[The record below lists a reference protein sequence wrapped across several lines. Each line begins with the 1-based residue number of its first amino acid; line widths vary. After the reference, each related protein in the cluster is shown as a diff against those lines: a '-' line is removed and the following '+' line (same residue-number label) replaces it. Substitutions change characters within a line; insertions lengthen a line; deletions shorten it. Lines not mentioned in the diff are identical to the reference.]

1 MESNGTWTLCSPHI
15 SVVFKAAKRAI
26 YQNIPKFSKLHAL
39 RKRFEGEEVVTG
51 MEAEQIIESLA
62 NYVWFVRVAN
72 AVCISHLL
80 LIDRRAPVDLG
91 RHKCTFLVTFNLKK
105 LIIFVNSIKRIRA
118 GTFLGLTSETTISN
132 NLTAKVSVK
141 CIKWFAMCAF
151 LKLTDLISLISICR
165 NVPHHKLDWDTVD
178 TFFYDLFLNSMLY

>member
-1 MESNGTWTLCSPHI
+1 
-15 SVVFKAAKRAI
+15 
-26 YQNIPKFSKLHAL
+26 
-39 RKRFEGEEVVTG
+39 

-118 GTFLGLTSETTISN
+118 GTFLGLTSETTICN

-141 CIKWFAMCAF
+141 CVKWFAICAF

-165 NVPHHKLDWDTVD
+165 NVPHHKLD
-178 TFFYDLFLNSMLY
+178 